1 MTGIPGPPPVPRAA
15 GGAWLS
21 AQCVAAV
28 RPGGVVEAHA
38 LCHGGRC
45 ACRCHRKVAVSLG
58 LLVGGPTQTTGD
70 DPTGQP
76 EPVPVPPEAGRPGR
90 VGDRRRHPPVT
101 PAEAVAEMLE
111 AGYEPIETYPGRASV
126 AWSCRCTTCGAAR
139 RVKLSEAR
147 AGQRCHHV
155 RGVPLLPPPPGP

>member
-1 MTGIPGPPPVPRAA
+1 MTGIPGLPPARSA

-58 LLVGGPTQTTGD
+58 LLVGGPVQPTND
-70 DPTGQP
+70 DPTGPLQ
-76 EPVPVPPEAGRPGR
+76 PVPAPLEAGQPGR
-90 VGDRRRHPPVT
+90 DRRRHPPVT
-101 PAEAVAEMLE
+101 PAEATAEMLE
-111 AGYEPIETYPGRASV
+111 AGYEPIESYPGRASV

-155 RGVPLLPPPPGP
+155 RNVPLLPPPSGP

>member
-1 MTGIPGPPPVPRAA
+1 MTRIPGPSPAGA
-15 GGAWLS
+15 GGGPWLS

-58 LLVGGPTQTTGD
+58 LLVGGPAPLTD
-70 DPTGQP
+70 DPPGEPQ
-76 EPVPVPPEAGRPGR
+76 PVPVPPEGAGRPGQAWN
-90 VGDRRRHPPVT
+90 RRRHPPVT
-101 PAEAVAEMLE
+101 PAEATAEMLE

-155 RGVPLLPPPPGP
+155 RGVPPPP

>member
-1 MTGIPGPPPVPRAA
+1 MTATSGPRPA
-15 GGAWLS
+15 GATGGPWLS
-21 AQCVAAV
+21 VQCVAAV

-45 ACRCHRKVAVSLG
+45 ACRCHRKTAVSLG
-58 LLVGGPTQTTGD
+58 LLVGGPTQTTGH

-76 EPVPVPPEAGRPGR
+76 EPVPAPPPGAGRPGR
-90 VGDRRRHPPVT
+90 DRRRHPPVT
-101 PAEAVAEMLE
+101 PAQATAEMLE

-147 AGQRCHHV
+147 AGQRCQHV
-155 RGVPLLPPPPGP
+155 RGVPLLPPSAS